1 MRDALRDVIEHAET
15 IVIGNKLEDY
25 RQVET
30 LRSDGQVVIDLVRM
44 FDKRTGED
52 GRYQGICW

>member
-1 MRDALRDVIEHAET
+1 MRESLTDVVTHAET
-15 IVIGNKLEDY
+15 IVIGNKLEEY

-30 LRSDGQVVIDLVRM
+30 LRQDGQVVIDLVRM
-44 FDKRTGED
+44 FDRHTGED